1 MSLNNDAANYR
12 LLFDTMVVD
21 PSKEKICQNASN
33 LIRKGKAR
41 YEAVLP
47 MCWQLL
53 GIIHYLEGSCN
64 FATHPHNGDKLTART
79 VHVPSGR
86 PAKGTPPFTWEQSA
100 KDLCSLKGYD
110 IISIW
115 TPELMLFKLE
125 ANNGFGYRRK
135 GINTPYLWSFTNHYK
150 KGKYVADGKYSTEA
164 VSKQVGAAI
173 LLKLLL

>member
-12 LLFDTMVVD
+12 MLFDTMVVD

-86 PAKGTPPFTWEQSA
+86 PSKGQPPFTWE
-100 KDLCSLKGYD
+100 D
-110 IISIW
+110 
-115 TPELMLFKLE
+115 
-125 ANNGFGYRRK
+125 
-135 GINTPYLWSFTNHYK
+135 
-150 KGKYVADGKYSTEA
+150 
-164 VSKQVGAAI
+164 
-173 LLKLLL
+173 